1 MREIASGNAM
11 VLHNPQHELVGLFSI
26 NWLLMLVWFVCLCWF
41 NVNLVASSG
50 RVTDWNQI
58 NTPSST
64 ILYGDGLKR
73 EEPFLEKVFGLLGLG
88 CCRNT
93 VDTN

>member
-1 MREIASGNAM
+1 
-11 VLHNPQHELVGLFSI
+11 
-26 NWLLMLVWFVCLCWF
+26 MLAWFVILSYQIFLCWF
-41 NVNLVASSG
+41 KVNLVASSG

-58 NTPSST
+58 NTPSLN

-73 EEPFLEKVFGLLGLG
+73 EEPFLETVLALG